1 MEVSD
6 PYEVMGLAANA
17 GETEIRQRYLELVRE
32 FPPDRA
38 PERFTAIHAAYASLR
53 DPALR
58 LEAQIFSIDPGI
70 DSIESIAA
78 DLRAR
83 LRDTR
88 LPLEVLLSL
97 AESS

>member
-1 MEVSD
+1 LSE
-6 PYEVMGLAANA
+6 PHEVMGLAAGA
-17 GETEIRQRYLELVRE
+17 SETEIRQRYLELVRE

-38 PERFTAIHAAYASLR
+38 PERFAAVHAAYASLR
-53 DPALR
+53 DPAIR
-58 LEAQIFSIDPGI
+58 LHARLFSIDPGS
-70 DSIESIAA
+70 DSIEAIAA

-88 LPLEVLLSL
+88 LPLDVLLSL

>member
-1 MEVSD
+1 MSE
-6 PYEVMGLAANA
+6 PFEVMGLGA
-17 GETEIRQRYLELVRE
+17 GASESEIRLRYLELVRE

-38 PERFTAIHAAYASLR
+38 PERFAAVHAAYAKLR

-58 LEAQIFSIDPGI
+58 LHAQLFSIDPGK
-70 DSIESIAA
+70 DTIEAIAA

-88 LPLEVLLSL
+88 LPVDELLKL
-97 AESS
+97 AELS

>member
-1 MEVSD
+1 VSD
-6 PYEVMGLAANA
+6 PYKVMGLAASA

-38 PERFTAIHAAYASLR
+38 PERFAAIHAAYADLR
-53 DPALR
+53 DPTLR
-58 LEAQIFSIDPGI
+58 LQARIFAIDPGI

-88 LPLEVLLSL
+88 LPLEVLVSL

>member
-6 PYEVMGLAANA
+6 PYEVMGLAASA

-32 FPPDRA
+32 FPPDRS

-53 DPALR
+53 DPSLR
-58 LEAQIFSIDPGI
+58 LQTQIFSIDTRI

-83 LRDTR
+83 LHDTR